1 MLYIYHSL
9 TGWLQAQRLLVWLMK
24 FSVTLCLKW
33 KNSRERFS
41 EEDIISTHKK
51 YLFSDLYPRYQ
62 QKEQD
67 SRNLWTGRGK
77 GRWHSTRP
85 WMAISS
91 HSRITETPTANTAS
105 AQGRSF
111 PSLQQSYPSHQL
123 HGKAKS
129 GQKTCIILHP
139 QLPALLFL
147 FILK

>member
-67 SRNLWTGRGK
+67 SRSLWTGEERAGD
-77 GRWHSTRP
+77 
-85 WMAISS
+85 
-91 HSRITETPTANTAS
+91 TA
-105 AQGRSF
+105 
-111 PSLQQSYPSHQL
+111 
-123 HGKAKS
+123 
-129 GQKTCIILHP
+129 
-139 QLPALLFL
+139 PAPGWQFHL
-147 FILK
+147 IPE